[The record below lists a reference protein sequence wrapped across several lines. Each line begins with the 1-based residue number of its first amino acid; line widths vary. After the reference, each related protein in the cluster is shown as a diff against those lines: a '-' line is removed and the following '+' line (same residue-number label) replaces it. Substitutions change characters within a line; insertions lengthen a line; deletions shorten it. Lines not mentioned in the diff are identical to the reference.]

1 MPEGPTPVILSLD
14 RMTKIH
20 DVYPTENVLICEAG
34 TILVDVQQAAADND
48 WLFPMSLATNA
59 GGVNVLRHGNM
70 RAQCLGLEVVRPD
83 GTIWNG
89 LSRLRKDNTGYDLR
103 DLMIGSEGTLGIIT
117 ATALRLMLRPQAQ
130 GTAMMAV
137 RDPAAALDLL
147 ALAGDIVGEG
157 LSAFELIHRQ
167 GLDFLAAVGPD
178 IKTSFTDVTDWCVLV
193 DVGLAAGGDPQE
205 VLMALFEAGLTAD
218 LGHDGVIAQS
228 SAQRHDL
235 WTIRESIPEAHR
247 RIGSISSHDI
257 AVPLSMVPEFI
268 TKGGAALAQIG
279 DMRVN
284 CFGHLG
290 DRNLHYSIFPRQGAR
305 PRITRMCAAQSKPTC
320 MIWADRSAQNTGSD
334 G

>member
-1 MPEGPTPVILSLD
+1 
-14 RMTKIH
+14 
-20 DVYPTENVLICEAG
+20 
-34 TILVDVQQAAADND
+34 
-48 WLFPMSLATNA
+48 
-59 GGVNVLRHGNM
+59 
-70 RAQCLGLEVVRPD
+70 
-83 GTIWNG
+83 
-89 LSRLRKDNTGYDLR
+89 
-103 DLMIGSEGTLGIIT
+103 
-117 ATALRLMLRPQAQ
+117 ML
-130 GTAMMAV
+130 
-137 RDPAAALDLL
+137 
-147 ALAGDIVGEG
+147 
-157 LSAFELIHRQ
+157 
-167 GLDFLAAVGPD
+167 
-178 IKTSFTDVTDWCVLV
+178 
-193 DVGLAAGGDPQE
+193 
-205 VLMALFEAGLTAD
+205 LMALFEAGLTAD

-247 RIGSISSHDI
+247 RIGFISSHDI